1 MCICVYILYIRVCAS
16 ALDCASAAAAESTAA
31 FAPNEIWKGA
41 LYLCQIKGALCA

>member
-31 FAPNEIWKGA
+31 FAPNEIGGGKYMCIYVE
-41 LYLCQIKGALCA
+41 LTNT